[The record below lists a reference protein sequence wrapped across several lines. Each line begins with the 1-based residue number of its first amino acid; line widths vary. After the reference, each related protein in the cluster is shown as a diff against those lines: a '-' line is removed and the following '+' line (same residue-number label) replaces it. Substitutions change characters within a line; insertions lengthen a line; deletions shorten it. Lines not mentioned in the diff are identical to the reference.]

1 MLTKAQAGKR
11 PITGSADIVS
21 GWEAHNRVSAD
32 IVSG

>member
-1 MLTKAQAGKR
+1 MLTKAQAGEC
-11 PITGSADIVS
+11 PITVSADIVS